1 MKKILPLIFLIFCL
15 VLNTAA
21 IAEEPAPYNPGDIT
35 NQLKLQ
41 ALSQGLMLSH
51 TFNAALDM
59 DDTAFGEEHAA
70 DIDAVEPQTA
80 LAAPCHLCVYG
91 LRDDHCRACAQPRHP
106 RPAIP

>member
-70 DIDAVEPQTA
+70 DIDAVEKLLSGLTLYTA
-80 LAAPCHLCVYG
+80 GGVVSDGRRVVLAA
-91 LRDDHCRACAQPRHP
+91 
-106 RPAIP
+106 